1 MVSDA
6 TSDGVS
12 TEGLKMLASELLAED
27 ADSGA
32 AVSGR
37 VADILRPGGALARMD
52 AVAVWLAGWQRTS
65 TPAVD
70 KPAALVFA
78 GDHGV
83 TGEGVSA
90 YPAEVT
96 GLMLAAFNSGRAT
109 ISALASVAGAT
120 VRAIDVGVGE
130 PTGNIRHEPAMDQD
144 RFDAAWRAGSDAV
157 AETDTDL
164 LILGEMGIGNTTA
177 AAAVS
182 AAMCM
187 SAGDAVRLASFVGR
201 GTGVDDEA
209 LASKTLVVRD
219 ALARMGETDPISVLR
234 EVGGTELVAIAG
246 AMAEARKRSI
256 PVLLDGYIATA
267 PALVLHAV
275 DPAWTEHMRAAHRS
289 AEPGHRL
296 ALENLGK
303 EPLLEL
309 DFRLGEASGAMI
321 AVPLLQMACRGVTDV
336 ATFTEW
342 FADNPPAPAGPV
354 E

>member
-6 TSDGVS
+6 IS
-12 TEGLKMLASELLAED
+12 TNALRRLVSELPVKD
-27 ADSGA
+27 ADAAA
-32 AVSGR
+32 AVCER

-52 AVAVWLAGWQRTS
+52 AVAVWLASWQRTH
-65 TPAVD
+65 TPAVN
-70 KPAALVFA
+70 KPVALVFA

-83 TGEGVSA
+83 TAEGVSA
-90 YPAEVT
+90 YPSEVT

-109 ISALASVAGAT
+109 ISALAAVAGAT
-120 VRAIDVGVGE
+120 VKAIDVGVGE
-130 PTGNIRHEPAMDQD
+130 PTGNIRSESAMDQE
-144 RFDAAWRAGSDAV
+144 RFDAAWHAGRNAV
-157 AETDTDL
+157 AETETDL

-182 AAMCM
+182 AAMCAP
-187 SAGDAVRLASFVGR
+187 SGDAVELASFVGR

-209 LASKTLVVRD
+209 LALKTLVVGD
-219 ALARMGETDPISVLR
+219 ALVRMGDTDPISVLR

-246 AMAEARKRSI
+246 AMAEARKRSL

-275 DPAWTEHMRAAHRS
+275 DPAWTEHMQAAHRS

-296 ALENLGK
+296 ALANLAK

-342 FADNPPAPAGPV
+342 FAEHPQPHGSSAG
-354 E
+354 